1 MIMEDMVVLF
11 MTSRPEWMTFDE
23 YKKLQKLQRKLS
35 KIVKRGRLEW
45 VSKVHPSSSI
55 VSEILHDN
63 KLSRA
68 ETENLINLITKG
80 RTYRKRV
87 VKEDDQ

>member
-1 MIMEDMVVLF
+1 MDDMVVLF

-35 KIVKRGRLEW
+35 KIVKKGRFEW

-55 VSEILHDN
+55 VSEMLHDN
-63 KLSRA
+63 KLSHA

>member
-1 MIMEDMVVLF
+1 MEDMVILF

-35 KIVKRGRLEW
+35 KIVKKGRFEW
-45 VSKVHPSSSI
+45 VSKIHPSSSI
-55 VSEILHDN
+55 ISEILYDN

-68 ETENLINLITKG
+68 ETENLINIITKG
-80 RTYRKRV
+80 RTYRKGV

>member
-1 MIMEDMVVLF
+1 MDDMVVLF

-35 KIVKRGRLEW
+35 KIVKKGRFKW
-45 VSKVHPSSSI
+45 VSKVHPNSSI
-55 VSEILHDN
+55 VSEVLYDN
-63 KLSRA
+63 KLSHA
-68 ETENLINLITKG
+68 EKENLINIIAKG
-80 RTYRKRV
+80 RTYRKKV